1 MQYGQNVISK
11 YSWRL
16 SIGPVVEETERQRE
30 RETDGETETETETET
45 ERQRERYCRSAFW
58 LHPGVVR
65 L

>member
-30 RETDGETETETETET
+30 RERQM
-45 ERQRERYCRSAFW
+45 ERQRQRQKQKQRDKERGIAAVLFGYIQ
-58 LHPGVVR
+58 V
-65 L
+65 